1 MRPDVIEAMFPWLRD
16 LAPRVREQVEAEALY
31 GPYLERQDAELQML
45 SREEALAIPDGIDF
59 AAIAGL
65 SREMQ
70 VRLATA
76 RPATLGG
83 ATRLAG
89 ITPAAVAALAV
100 HLRRA

>member
-1 MRPDVIEAMFPWLRD
+1 
-16 LAPRVREQVEAEALY
+16 
-31 GPYLERQDAELQML
+31 ML

-70 VRLATA
+70 ARLAKA

-89 ITPAAVAALAV
+89 ITPAAIAALGV
-100 HLRRA
+100 HLRQA

>member
-1 MRPDVIEAMFPWLRD
+1 MRL
-16 LAPRVREQVEAEALY
+16 LA
-31 GPYLERQDAELQML
+31 
-45 SREEALAIPDGIDF
+45 REEALAIPDGIDF

-70 VRLATA
+70 SRLSVA

-83 ATRLAG
+83 ASRLAG

-100 HLRRA
+100 HIRRA